1 MYPFRYMRRSLDT
14 EARNRCADRRAQCLT
29 SLSTRVSMWEPKAGG
44 APPERNPLNRQHTRR
59 KESDHEESTDWW
71 QSQLRSRWPAAT
83 ALIAAGQQTATL
95 AGTAKDEAKKP
106 YADYTV
112 RARDVCDRHDRRQ
125 RAARHGGQ
133 LLAAGSL
140 ELEVS
145 RRTCRTQEQQ
155 DKVVCTEGPFDLTQQ
170 MLKNDVVIDCDKVP
184 AAWWLLG
191 AAAAAGITAGIVASN
206 SSPSQ

>member
-1 MYPFRYMRRSLDT
+1 MKSQRIVAVAVAFALAS
-14 EARNRCADRRAQCLT
+14 AAAQ
-29 SLSTRVSMWEPKAGG
+29 
-44 APPERNPLNRQHTRR
+44 
-59 KESDHEESTDWW
+59 
-71 QSQLRSRWPAAT
+71 T
-83 ALIAAGQQTATL
+83 ALLAAGQQTATI

-112 RARDVCDRHDRRQ
+112 RARDVST
-125 RAARHGGQ
+125 GMI
-133 LLAAGSL
+133 AGMTPLNTDANFSL
-140 ELEVS
+140 PDLSSSKYLIELVLHKNN
-145 RRTCRTQEQQ
+145 Q